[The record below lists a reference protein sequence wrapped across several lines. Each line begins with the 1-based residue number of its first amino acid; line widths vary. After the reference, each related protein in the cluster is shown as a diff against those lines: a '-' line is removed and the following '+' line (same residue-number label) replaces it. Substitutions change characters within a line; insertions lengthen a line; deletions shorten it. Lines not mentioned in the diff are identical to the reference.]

1 MKKRPSVFSS
11 LALAGF
17 FGLVAL
23 IEISAFGQK
32 ASVPKP
38 QTASRL
44 SPEQVK
50 QLISLMDRDRNGK
63 ISKQEWMRF
72 MEQEFDRLDK
82 DHSGDLDA
90 ADLAI
95 SELEPSKRPFS
106 AAGK

>member
-1 MKKRPSVFSS
+1 MKRRPSVFSS

-23 IEISAFGQK
+23 VEISAFGQK
-32 ASVPKP
+32 ASVPKTP
-38 QTASRL
+38 TAPRL
-44 SPEQVK
+44 GPEQVK
-50 QLISLMDRDRNGK
+50 ALIALMDKDRNGK

-72 MEQEFDRLDK
+72 MEQEFERLDK

-90 ADLAI
+90 ADLAV
-95 SELEPSKRPFS
+95 SQLEPSWRPFS